1 MMAAEATLK
10 SIHGSAVASSDG
22 IVIGRVQKLTSGRH
36 PIPERNLEQTDIAFE
51 LQRLDSALAE
61 ATKEL
66 EEERE
71 HLLGMKSQEPMMIL
85 KAHGMMLQDPEL
97 IDRSRQ
103 LIKEKQINAEW
114 ALRQQLDIIE
124 AVFDEI
130 EDPYLRD
137 KKSDVEQAGVR
148 ILRHLTGQSLKFEL
162 PGDNEPQILI
172 SKEFTPRDIIMLW
185 RLGIAGIIAE
195 QGGLNAHSII
205 VARGIGMPALVGSDD
220 ILNIAND
227 GDTIILDA
235 ELGKWIINPTEEDHK
250 EYRKFMSALEIIRD
264 DLGVYAT
271 KPSLSAEKEP
281 LPIMA
286 NLEFDE
292 ELNQALQVGAEGIGL
307 FRTEFAFLQNKEMP
321 TATELHHQYAH
332 VVKGMEGKPVTFRLL
347 DIGGDKPTL
356 YRQLAGYKYKGEN
369 PAMGLRGVRL
379 LLHFPEMLKLQ
390 LTALIKA
397 AEEGPMNILVPMIA
411 SVEEMERVR
420 EMLEQCKKD
429 LGVTGNIALGA
440 MIEVPA
446 AVMIAR
452 ELAKVS
458 DFFSIGT
465 NDLIQYTL
473 AADRGDEDVSKFYT
487 SMHPAIHQFVQC
499 TVDAGKSEGVPVS
512 VCGELAADPE
522 WTQAFLNM
530 GMDSLSMSLHS
541 ILNIRK
547 HLSRLSRQTSH

>member
-1 MMAAEATLK
+1 
-10 SIHGSAVASSDG
+10 
-22 IVIGRVQKLTSGRH
+22 
-36 PIPERNLEQTDIAFE
+36 
-51 LQRLDSALAE
+51 
-61 ATKEL
+61 
-66 EEERE
+66 
-71 HLLGMKSQEPMMIL
+71 MIL
-85 KAHGMMLQDPEL
+85 QAHGMMLQDPEL
-97 IDRSRQ
+97 IDRARQ
-103 LIKEKQINAEW
+103 LIEEKRINAEW
-114 ALRQQLDIIE
+114 ALRQQLDTIE

-162 PGDNEPQILI
+162 PGDSEPQVLVG
-172 SKEFTPRDIIMLW
+172 KEFTPRDIVMLW

-195 QGGLNAHSII
+195 QGGMNAHSII
-205 VARGIGMPALVGSDD
+205 VARGIGMPALIGSEE
-220 ILNIAND
+220 ILNRVHD
-227 GDTIILDA
+227 GDTVILDA
-235 ELGKWIINPTEEDHK
+235 ELGKWIVHPTEKDRE
-250 EYRKFMSALEIIRD
+250 EYRKFMAALEIIRD

-271 KPSLSAEKEP
+271 QPSLTRDQKH

-286 NLEFDE
+286 NLEFEE

-307 FRTEFAFLQNKEMP
+307 FRTEFAFLQNKEIP
-321 TATELHHQYAH
+321 KLEELHRQYAN
-332 VVKGMEGKPVTFRLL
+332 VLRGMKGQPVTFRLL

-379 LLHFPEMLKLQ
+379 LLHFPEMLKMQ
-390 LTALIKA
+390 LTALLKA
-397 AEEGPMNILVPMIA
+397 ADEGPLNILVPMISA
-411 SVEEMERVR
+411 VEEMEQVR
-420 EMLEQCKKD
+420 DMVDQCKKD
-429 LGVTGNIALGA
+429 LGIVDGVAVGA

-446 AVMIAR
+446 AVMIAK
-452 ELAKVS
+452 ELAAVS

-487 SMHPAIHQFVQC
+487 SQHPAIHQFVEL
-499 TVDAGKSEGVPVS
+499 TVNAGKAQGIPVS

-522 WTQAFLNM
+522 WTQTFLDLEM
-530 GMDSLSMSLHS
+530 ESISMSLHN

-547 HLSRLSRQTSH
+547 HLSRLKTLPHDPVI

>member
-1 MMAAEATLK
+1 MTTESGLEA
-10 SIHGSAVASSDG
+10 IRGNAVASSGG

-36 PIPERNLEQTDIAFE
+36 PIPERTLEQTDIPFE

-61 ATKEL
+61 AMKEL

-71 HLLGMKSQEPMMIL
+71 HLLTMKTQEPMMIL
-85 KAHGMMLQDPEL
+85 QAHGMMLQDPEL
-97 IDRSRQ
+97 IERSRQ
-103 LIKEKQINAEW
+103 LIEEKQINAEW
-114 ALRQQLDIIE
+114 ALRQQLDTIE

-162 PGDNEPQILI
+162 PGDSEPQVLI

-185 RLGIAGIIAE
+185 RLGISGIIAE

-220 ILNIAND
+220 ILKSAND

-235 ELGKWIINPTEEDHK
+235 EQGKWIINPTEADQS

-271 KPSLSAEKEP
+271 KPSLSNEKEP

-321 TATELHHQYAH
+321 TMSELHHQYAQ
-332 VVKGMEGKPVTFRLL
+332 VVRGLGGKPVTFRLL

-397 AEEGPMNILVPMIA
+397 SEEGPLNILVPMISA
-411 SVEEMERVR
+411 VEEMERVN

-429 LGVTGNIALGA
+429 LGVTDNIALGT

-446 AVMIAR
+446 AVMIAK
-452 ELAKVS
+452 ELAAVS

-473 AADRGDEDVSKFYT
+473 AADRGDEDVSRFYT
-487 SMHPAIHQFVQC
+487 SMHPAIRQFIQY
-499 TVDAGKSEGVPVS
+499 TVDAGKAANIPVS

-522 WTQAFLNM
+522 WTQTFLDM

-547 HLSRLSRQTSH
+547 HLSRLSRQATR

>member
-1 MMAAEATLK
+1 MIPDTVLEA
-10 SIHGSAVASSDG
+10 IRGNAVASSDG

-36 PIPERNLEQTDIAFE
+36 PIPERHLEPIDIPFE
-51 LQRLDSALAE
+51 LQRLNSALDE
-61 ATKEL
+61 AMKEL
-66 EEERE
+66 EEERG
-71 HLLGMKSQEPMMIL
+71 HLLTMKTQEPMMIL
-85 KAHGMMLQDPEL
+85 QAHGMMLQDPEL
-97 IDRSRQ
+97 IDRARQ
-103 LIKEKQINAEW
+103 LIEEKQINAEW

-162 PGDNEPQILI
+162 PGDSEPQVLI

-185 RLGIAGIIAE
+185 RLGISGIIAE

-220 ILNIAND
+220 ILNQVND

-235 ELGKWIINPTEEDHK
+235 EQGRWIINPTDADQN

-264 DLGVYAT
+264 DLGIYAT
-271 KPSLSAEKEP
+271 KPSLSSEKEA

-321 TATELHHQYAH
+321 TMSELHRQYAH
-332 VVKGMEGKPVTFRLL
+332 VVKGMDGRPVTFRLL

-397 AEEGPMNILVPMIA
+397 AEEGPLNILVPMI
-411 SVEEMERVR
+411 STVDEMERVN
-420 EMLEQCKKD
+420 EALQQCKKE
-429 LGVTGNIALGA
+429 LGVTSDIPLGT

-446 AVMIAR
+446 AVMIAK
-452 ELAKVS
+452 ELAEVS

-473 AADRGDEDVSKFYT
+473 AADRGDEDVSRFYT
-487 SMHPAIHQFVQC
+487 SMHPAIRQFIQC
-499 TVDAGKSEGVPVS
+499 TVDAGKAANIPVS
-512 VCGELAADPE
+512 VCGELASDPE
-522 WTQAFLNM
+522 WTQTFLNM

-541 ILNIRK
+541 ILNVRK
-547 HLSRLSRQTSH
+547 HLSRLSRETTH

>member
-1 MMAAEATLK
+1 MTTDITLE
-10 SIHGSAVASSDG
+10 SIRGNAVASSGG
-22 IVIGRVQKLTSGRH
+22 IVMGRVQKLTTGRH
-36 PIPERNLEQTDIAFE
+36 PIPEQHLEQTDIAFE

-61 ATKEL
+61 AMREL

-71 HLLGMKSQEPMMIL
+71 HLLTMKTQEPMMIL
-85 KAHGMMLQDPEL
+85 QAHGMMLQDPEL
-97 IDRSRQ
+97 IDQTRQ
-103 LIKEKQINAEW
+103 LIEEKKINAEW
-114 ALRQQLDIIE
+114 ALRQRLDTIE
-124 AVFDEI
+124 AVFDTI

-162 PGDNEPQILI
+162 PGDRESQVLI

-205 VARGIGMPALVGSDD
+205 VARGIGMPALVGSDE
-220 ILNIAND
+220 ILNKAND

-235 ELGKWIINPTEEDHK
+235 EQGRWIINPSEDDQQ
-250 EYRKFMSALEIIRD
+250 EYRKFISALEIIRD
-264 DLGVYAT
+264 DLGIFAS
-271 KPSLSAEKEP
+271 KPSLSSKNEP

-286 NLEFDE
+286 NIEFGE

-321 TATELHHQYAH
+321 TASDLYRQYAH
-332 VVKGMEGKPVTFRLL
+332 VVKGMNGMPVTFRLL

-379 LLHFPEMLKLQ
+379 LLYFPEMLKLQ

-397 AEEGPMNILVPMIA
+397 AEQGPINILVPMI
-411 SVEEMERVR
+411 STIEEMERVR
-420 EMLEQCKKD
+420 ELLEQCKTD
-429 LGVTGNIALGA
+429 LGVSDNINLGS
-440 MIEVPA
+440 MVEVPA
-446 AVMIAR
+446 AVMIADD
-452 ELAKVS
+452 LASVS

-473 AADRGDEDVSKFYT
+473 AADRGDEDASRFYT
-487 SMHPAIHQFVQC
+487 SMHPAIRRFIQC
-499 TVDAGKSEGVPVS
+499 TVDAGKSANIPVS

-522 WTQAFLNM
+522 WTQIFLNM

-547 HLSRLSRQTSH
+547 HLSRLSRQTTH

>member
-1 MMAAEATLK
+1 MTTDITLE
-10 SIHGSAVASSDG
+10 SIRGNAVASSGG
-22 IVIGRVQKLTSGRH
+22 IVIGRVQKLTTGRH
-36 PIPERNLEQTDIAFE
+36 PIPERHLEQTDIAFE

-61 ATKEL
+61 AMKEL

-71 HLLGMKSQEPMMIL
+71 HLLTMKTQEPMMIL
-85 KAHGMMLQDPEL
+85 QAHGMMLQDPEL

-114 ALRQQLDIIE
+114 ALRQQLDTIE
-124 AVFDEI
+124 AVFDTI

-162 PGDNEPQILI
+162 PGDSESQVLI
-172 SKEFTPRDIIMLW
+172 SKEFTPRDIIMFW
-185 RLGIAGIIAE
+185 RLGISGIIAE
-195 QGGLNAHSII
+195 QGGLNSHSII

-220 ILNIAND
+220 LLNKAND

-235 ELGKWIINPTEEDHK
+235 EQGRWIINPSEDDQQ
-250 EYRKFMSALEIIRD
+250 EYRKCISALEIIRD
-264 DLGVYAT
+264 DLGIFAS
-271 KPSLSAEKEP
+271 KSSLSSKNEP

-286 NLEFDE
+286 NIEFGE

-321 TATELHHQYAH
+321 TAPDIYRQYAH
-332 VVKGMEGKPVTFRLL
+332 VVKGMNGMSVTFRLL

-379 LLHFPEMLKLQ
+379 LLHFPGMLKLQ

-397 AEEGPMNILVPMIA
+397 AEEGPLNILVPMI
-411 SVEEMERVR
+411 STVEEMERVHKI
-420 EMLEQCKKD
+420 LNQCKRD
-429 LGVTGNIALGA
+429 LGVTDHIALGA
-440 MIEVPA
+440 MVEVPA
-446 AVMIAR
+446 AVMIADD
-452 ELAKVS
+452 LASVS

-473 AADRGDEDVSKFYT
+473 AADRGDEDASKFYT
-487 SMHPAIHQFVQC
+487 SMHPAIRQLIQS
-499 TVDAGKSEGVPVS
+499 TVDAGKAANIPVS
-512 VCGELAADPE
+512 VCGELAADPK
-522 WTQAFLNM
+522 WTQIFLDM
-530 GMDSLSMSLHS
+530 RMDSLSMSLHS

-547 HLSRLSRQTSH
+547 HLSRLSRQSTH

>member
-1 MMAAEATLK
+1 MAEIPLE
-10 SIHGSAVASSDG
+10 SIRGSAVASSDG

-36 PIPERNLEQTDIAFE
+36 PIPERHLEQTDIAFE

-61 ATKEL
+61 ALKEL
-66 EEERE
+66 DEERE
-71 HLLGMKSQEPMMIL
+71 HLLTMKTQEPMMIL
-85 KAHGMMLQDPEL
+85 QAHGMMLQDPEL
-97 IDRSRQ
+97 IDQSRQ
-103 LIKEKQINAEW
+103 LIKEKMINAEW

-124 AVFDEI
+124 AVFDTI

-162 PGDNEPQILI
+162 PGDSEPQILI

-185 RLGIAGIIAE
+185 RLGISGIIAE

-220 ILNIAND
+220 ILNKAND

-235 ELGKWIINPTEEDHK
+235 ELGKWIINPTAADYEE
-250 EYRKFMSALEIIRD
+250 YGKFMSALEIIRD
-264 DLGVYAT
+264 DLGIYAT
-271 KPSLSAEKEP
+271 KPSLSNEKEP

-307 FRTEFAFLQNKEMP
+307 FRTEFAFLQNREMP
-321 TATELHHQYAH
+321 SAADLYHQYAH
-332 VVKGMEGKPVTFRLL
+332 VVKGMAGKPVTFRLL

-397 AEEGPMNILVPMIA
+397 AEEGPMNILVPMI
-411 SVEEMERVR
+411 STVEEMELVHA
-420 EMLEQCKKD
+420 MLEQCKKD
-429 LGVTGNIALGA
+429 LGVTHHIPLGT

-446 AVMIAR
+446 AVMIAND
-452 ELAKVS
+452 LGKVS

-465 NDLIQYTL
+465 NDLTQYTL

-487 SMHPAIHQFVQC
+487 SMHPAIRQFIQC
-499 TVDAGKSEGVPVS
+499 TVDAGKAANIPVS

-522 WTQAFLNM
+522 WTQIFLNM
-530 GMDSLSMSLHS
+530 GMDSLSMGLHS

-547 HLSRLSRQTSH
+547 HLSRLSRQTTH

>member
-1 MMAAEATLK
+1 MTTDITLE
-10 SIHGSAVASSDG
+10 SIRGNAVASSDG
-22 IVIGRVQKLTSGRH
+22 IVIGRVQKLTTGRH
-36 PIPERNLEQTDIAFE
+36 PIPERHLEETDIAFE

-61 ATKEL
+61 AMKEL

-71 HLLGMKSQEPMMIL
+71 HLLSMKTQEPMMIL
-85 KAHGMMLQDPEL
+85 QAHGMMLQDPEL

-103 LIKEKQINAEW
+103 LIEEKKINAEW
-114 ALRQQLDIIE
+114 ALRQQLDTIE
-124 AVFDEI
+124 AVFDTI

-162 PGDNEPQILI
+162 LGDSEPQILI

-185 RLGIAGIIAE
+185 RMGIAGIIAE

-205 VARGIGMPALVGSDD
+205 VARGIGLPALVGSDD
-220 ILNIAND
+220 VMNKAND

-235 ELGKWIINPTEEDHK
+235 EQGRWIINPSEDDQQ
-250 EYRKFMSALEIIRD
+250 EYRKFISALEIIRD
-264 DLGVYAT
+264 DLGIFAS
-271 KPSLSAEKEP
+271 KPSLSSKNEP

-286 NLEFDE
+286 NIEFGE

-307 FRTEFAFLQNKEMP
+307 FRTEFAFLQHKEMP
-321 TATELHHQYAH
+321 TVSDLYRQYAH
-332 VVKGMEGKPVTFRLL
+332 VVKGMNGMPVTFRLL

-369 PAMGLRGVRL
+369 PALGLRGVRL

-397 AEEGPMNILVPMIA
+397 AEEGPINILVPMI
-411 SVEEMERVR
+411 STIEEMERVR
-420 EMLEQCKKD
+420 ELLEQCKID
-429 LGVTGNIALGA
+429 LGVTDNLNLGS
-440 MIEVPA
+440 MVEVPA
-446 AVMIAR
+446 AVMIAKD
-452 ELAKVS
+452 LANVS

-487 SMHPAIHQFVQC
+487 SMHPAIRQLIQS
-499 TVDAGKSEGVPVS
+499 TVDAGKSANIPVS
-512 VCGELAADPE
+512 ICGELAADPE
-522 WTQAFLNM
+522 WTQTFLNM
-530 GMDSLSMSLHS
+530 NMNSLSMSLHS

-547 HLSRLSRQTSH
+547 HLSRLSRQTTH